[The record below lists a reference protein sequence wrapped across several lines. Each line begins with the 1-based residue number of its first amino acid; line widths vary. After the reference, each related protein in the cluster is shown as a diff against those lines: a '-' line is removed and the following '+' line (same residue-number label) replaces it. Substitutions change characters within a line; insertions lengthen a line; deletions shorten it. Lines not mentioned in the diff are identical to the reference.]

1 MSTAAIT
8 PGDDA
13 ITLDRKV
20 PAHGGLNLRLL
31 RIEVRRL
38 LRNRRTLIFATIMPL
53 AFFLLFSSG
62 SAGRIGRGDYNAYTM
77 INFALYGALVAACAI
92 GASVSIERA
101 QGWSRQ
107 LRLTPLTGR
116 AYIATKLL
124 TALVGSLAPVVILF
138 IAGALRHSSLPT
150 DAWVTSFLLTWLMG
164 GLFASLG
171 LFVGY
176 VVPTENGMQILG
188 PLLAIL
194 AFGGG
199 LFVPYDV
206 LSPTMQTVARFTPMW
221 GAGEIARWPL
231 MGGSFEIGWL
241 VSLVGW
247 IGAFFLGATYFFRR
261 DTKRV

>member
-1 MSTAAIT
+1 MTT
-8 PGDDA
+8 LDA
-13 ITLDRKV
+13 PITLERRV
-20 PAHGGLNLRLL
+20 PARGGLNLKLI
-31 RIEVRRL
+31 RIEIRRL
-38 LRNRRTLIFATIMPL
+38 LRNRRTLIFATLMPL
-53 AFFLLFSSG
+53 AFFLLFSSN
-62 SAGRIGRGDYNAYTM
+62 SANSVGRGNYNAYTM
-77 INFALYGALVAACAI
+77 INFALYGALVASCAI

-116 AYIATKLL
+116 AYIATKLIS
-124 TALVGSLAPVVILF
+124 AMIGALAPVVILF
-138 IAGALRHSSLPT
+138 IAGIVRHASMPT

-176 VVPTENGMQILG
+176 VVPTENAMQLLG
-188 PLLAIL
+188 PVLALL

-199 LFVPYDV
+199 LFVPYD
-206 LSPTMQTVARFTPMW
+206 LLGSTMQTVARFTPMW

-231 MGGSFEIGWL
+231 MGGTFEIGWV
-241 VSLVGW
+241 VSLVAW
-247 IGAFFLGATYFFRR
+247 VGAFFLGAAFFFRR